1 MKNCVNLTSFLQETF
16 LFCNLEIDEIS
27 ALIERCPPQIVDF
40 KRCDMIYS
48 SITDARLGIVL
59 DGKCEVRKDKPDGNR
74 VVLNMLECGD
84 SFGILSVLTNDELP
98 TSIFALKNSTVLFFS
113 SDQIDYFVNNSS
125 QISRNIIS
133 FLANRIV
140 FLNKKIA
147 TFSGTRVEDRLAVYL
162 LSKAQLNNSNEFAFN
177 CQKTAEE
184 INAGRASIH
193 RALDALEQE
202 GLIKFDNKKIYIS
215 DPNGLE
221 RMTK

>member
-1 MKNCVNLTSFLQETF
+1 MKNSRNLPSFLQGTF

-27 ALIERCPPQIVDF
+27 ALIEKCPPQIEDF

-48 SITDARLGIVL
+48 SIAGARLGMVV
-59 DGKCEVRKDKPDGNR
+59 DGKCEVRKDKADGSR

-84 SFGILSVLTNDELP
+84 SFGILSVLTNDEFP
-98 TSIFALKNSTVLFFS
+98 TSIFALKNSTILFFS

-125 QISRNIIS
+125 QISRNIIN

-147 TFSGTRVEDRLAVYL
+147 TFSGTRVEDRLAAYL
-162 LSKAQLNNSNEFAFN
+162 LSKRQLNNSNVFAFN

-184 INAGRASIH
+184 INAGRASIY